1 MLFWAQNSDI
11 RTLCQTARKE
21 RAYQSEGKM
30 KIKDSQKYPSI
41 SVFDLETLMCGLLPF
56 FFCLLLA
63 QREGVSYSTGI
74 VACLL

>member
-41 SVFDLETLMCGLLPF
+41 SVFDLETLMCGVLPF
-56 FFCLLLA
+56 FF
-63 QREGVSYSTGI
+63 
-74 VACLL
+74 ACYLPKGKGSVILQGL